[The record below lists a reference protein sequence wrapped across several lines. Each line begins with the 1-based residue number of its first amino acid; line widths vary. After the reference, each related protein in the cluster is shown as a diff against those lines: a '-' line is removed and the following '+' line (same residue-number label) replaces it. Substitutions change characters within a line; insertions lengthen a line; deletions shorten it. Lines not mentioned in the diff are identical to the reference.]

1 MVNIVRIKEN
11 LGNWI
16 RFDVKKIVITSNN
29 IVQVK
34 HERNDTTEVLSV
46 DISNMIDDIEYR
58 MQDYQNVIHSIKK
71 STEITSASPVISLDL
86 ALNIYDDRLRNYYS
100 YEFGEFPR
108 YIYTASDETKTPETA
123 TKTIIFPPRETPLEW
138 LERIHARIFHVTQ
151 RIQVLRHEE
160 PHQNA
165 LSEKICRE
173 VPEDHDEVLR
183 YDISCNLIKRPI
195 GWLALQMENYESKYS
210 RHLAA
215 VEVAKKANRTI
226 PTFNDQNDRNTIE
239 TMLEKIEE
247 SLTEECLRD
256 HFDLHRT
263 ADWNPIQN
271 TQRKITLCNDDANRT
286 PGEVLV
292 DVNAFFTDGRGRI
305 AQEHAKK
312 TYHDISTKYWVKAKR
327 TSHRK
332 LVTER
337 IVNLD

>member
-1 MVNIVRIKEN
+1 MWNNLRIFKGRNTQKVILKSATEILFTEN
-11 LGNWI
+11 
-16 RFDVKKIVITSNN
+16 DIT
-29 IVQVK
+29 
-34 HERNDTTEVLSV
+34 TLY
-46 DISNMIDDIEYR
+46 DISHFLKAIRYNVGRLSIYYDEHFDEIKVYIYPYQRGIRYHTLNYEPSEYPHFVFIDDG
-58 MQDYQNVIHSIKK
+58 QDRTV
-71 STEITSASPVISLDL
+71 
-86 ALNIYDDRLRNYYS
+86 
-100 YEFGEFPR
+100 
-108 YIYTASDETKTPETA
+108 ETP
-123 TKTIIFPPRETPLEW
+123 TKTIYLPPAETPLEW
-138 LERIHARIFHVTQ
+138 IERVTARIFHVTQ
-151 RIQVLRHEE
+151 RIAVLRHEE

-195 GWLALQMENYESKYS
+195 GWLALQLENYESKYN

-215 VEVAKKANRTI
+215 VEAAQKANRAI
-226 PTFNDQNDRNTIE
+226 PNFNDNTDRN
-239 TMLEKIEE
+239 KIEEMLDKVDE

-263 ADWNPIQN
+263 ADWDPIQN

-312 TYHDISTKYWVKAKR
+312 TYHDISTRYWVKAKR
-327 TSHRK
+327 TSHRT

-337 IVNLD
+337 TVTLD

>member
-1 MVNIVRIKEN
+1 MDIHLTYSIHKEKKIIFIDKNTIQVKIDKNNKVRIVQYN
-11 LGNWI
+11 ISHL
-16 RFDVKKIVITSNN
+16 KKGVMYIPDNRKNS
-29 IVQVK
+29 
-34 HERNDTTEVLSV
+34 
-46 DISNMIDDIEYR
+46 DIWFFGYLPYDDIFR
-58 MQDYQNVIHSIKK
+58 
-71 STEITSASPVISLDL
+71 
-86 ALNIYDDRLRNYYS
+86 
-100 YEFGEFPR
+100 PR
-108 YIYTASDETKTPETA
+108 YHFSNFEGEIDRGYTNSEEYTLPTNNSDYPYYPYVGEGETETVDTPTERV
-123 TKTIIFPPRETPLEW
+123 IFPPRETPLQFV
-138 LERIHARIFHVTQ
+138 ERITAKLFHVTQ

-165 LSEKICRE
+165 LSEDICRE

-183 YDISCNLIKRPI
+183 YDISNNLIKRPV
-195 GWLALQMENYESKYS
+195 GWIALQMENYESKYT
-210 RHLAA
+210 RYLAE
-215 VEVAKKANRTI
+215 VEAAKRANRAI
-226 PTFNDQNDRNTIE
+226 PNFHDNTDRNKIE

-263 ADWNPIQN
+263 DDWNPVQN

-337 IVNLD
+337 IVEVS

>member
-1 MVNIVRIKEN
+1 MDNVLKYNTEIH
-11 LGNWI
+11 
-16 RFDVKKIVITSNN
+16 KKIVFKN
-29 IVQVK
+29 K
-34 HERNDTTEVLSV
+34 HEVLVVTIYNGNRIVSLYNF
-46 DISNMIDDIEYR
+46 SN
-58 MQDYQNVIHSIKK
+58 IK
-71 STEITSASPVISLDL
+71 
-86 ALNIYDDRLRNYYS
+86 NGIYYTPKVRKPHGLYAVGVLYGEMYYS
-100 YEFGEFPR
+100 FFLNGR
-108 YIYTASDETKTPETA
+108 GATDRDYITLPTDNNHYPFYAFVAESETETLEEP
-123 TKTIIFPPRETPLEW
+123 TETIMFPPRETPLEFI
-138 LERIHARIFHVTQ
+138 ERMHARIFHITQ

-195 GWLALQMENYESKYS
+195 GWLALQMENYESKYQ
-210 RHLAA
+210 RHLTA
-215 VEVAKKANRTI
+215 VETAQKANRAI
-226 PTFNDQNDRNTIE
+226 PNFNDQNDRNSIE
-239 TMLEKIEE
+239 TMREKIET

-263 ADWNPIQN
+263 SDWNPVQN

-292 DVNAFFTDGRGRI
+292 DVNAFFTDGRGNVNERG
-305 AQEHAKK
+305 AKK
-312 TYHDISTKYWVKAKR
+312 TYHEISTKYWVKAKR

-337 IVNLD
+337 TIEI

>member
-1 MVNIVRIKEN
+1 MRIGIKGGASGFY
-11 LGNWI
+11 L
-16 RFDVKKIVITSNN
+16 DVEDNATFPIYAYT
-29 IVQVK
+29 
-34 HERNDTTEVLSV
+34 HE
-46 DISNMIDDIEYR
+46 
-58 MQDYQNVIHSIKK
+58 
-71 STEITSASPVISLDL
+71 
-86 ALNIYDDRLRNYYS
+86 
-100 YEFGEFPR
+100 
-108 YIYTASDETKTPETA
+108 DETETVDTPN
-123 TKTIIFPPRETPLEW
+123 KTIQFPPRETPLEFI
-138 LERIHARIFHVTQ
+138 ERISARLFAVTH
-151 RIQVLRHEE
+151 RIAVLRHEE

-165 LSEKICRE
+165 LSEDICRE

-183 YDISCNLIKRPI
+183 YDISNNLIKRPV
-195 GWLALQMENYESKYS
+195 GWIALQMENYESKYQ

-215 VEVAKKANRTI
+215 VEAAKKADRAI
-226 PTFNDQNDRNTIE
+226 PNFNDDRDRSNIE
-239 TMLEKIEE
+239 TLLEKIEE

-256 HFDLHRT
+256 HFDLHNT
-263 ADWNPIQN
+263 SDWNPVQN

-337 IVNLD
+337 IIEV